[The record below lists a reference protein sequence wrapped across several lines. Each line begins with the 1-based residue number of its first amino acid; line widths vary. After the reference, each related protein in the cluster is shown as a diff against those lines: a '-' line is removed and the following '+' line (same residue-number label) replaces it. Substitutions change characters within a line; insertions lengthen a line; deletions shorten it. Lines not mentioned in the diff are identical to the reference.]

1 MPRLVSDDGWTLD
14 ESIAGDVDRL
24 MAWLPDADSIDL
36 WGGPGFRFP
45 YTRDSFEEDMHW
57 GKMASFSLRHPS
69 GNLVAF
75 GQLYEKFGCI
85 NLARLVAN
93 PTMRGQ
99 GVGKRLVGMLMTV
112 GRPMFSCPRFSLFV
126 YPDNTPAYECY
137 KSMGFTIADCP
148 GETALDGIAD
158 YLTCPV
164 ESTEI
169 QNAPD
174 LR

>member
-1 MPRLVSDDGWTLD
+1 MPRLISDDSWTLD

-36 WGGPGFRFP
+36 WGGPEFRFP
-45 YTRDSFEEDMHW
+45 YTRRSFEEDMHW
-57 GKMASFSLRHPS
+57 GKMASFSLRDPS
-69 GNLVAF
+69 GSLAAF
-75 GQLYEKFGCI
+75 GQIYEKFGCI

-93 PTMRGQ
+93 PEMRCR

-112 GRPMFSCPRFSLFV
+112 SRPMFSCTGFSLFV

-137 KSMGFTIADCP
+137 KSMGFTIDDCP

-158 YLTCPV
+158 YITCPV
-164 ESTEI
+164 T
-169 QNAPD
+169 D
-174 LR
+174 LEN